1 VDKRRISGA
10 RIKAA
15 RKEQKITQ
23 KAFGKAVSINQGQI
37 SRIEAGTS
45 EPTSQQILQIAQF
58 LGKTTAY
65 LLGEEIKKDLEINT
79 DGFTEGL
86 KAIVDDLP
94 LMNILFIKEKEI
106 EVLSSLQSA
115 KSLSKDDYLQILYV
129 IRRSETVN

>member
-1 VDKRRISGA
+1 MDKRKISGA

-23 KAFGKAVSINQGQI
+23 KAFGEAVSINQGQI

-65 LLGEEIKKDLEINT
+65 LLGEEIKKELEINT
-79 DGFTEGL
+79 DGFAEGL
-86 KAIVDDLP
+86 KAIVEDLP
-94 LMNILFIKEKEI
+94 LMNILSITEQEI
-106 EVLSSLQSA
+106 EALASLQSG

-129 IRRSETVN
+129 IRRS